1 MVMIPFD
8 RFLMREMPKV
18 YYGASLLVV
27 TAVHPPELIE
37 TLNTLKLHGRK
48 ITLVSLAEEPPPFLP
63 GILSVHRPF
72 VEEASEMKS

>member
-1 MVMIPFD
+1 MH
-8 RFLMREMPKV
+8 EMPKT

-37 TLNTLKLHGRK
+37 TLNTLKLKGRR
-48 ITLVSLAEEPPPFLP
+48 ITLYSLAEEPPPFLS

-72 VEEASEMKS
+72 VEVSSEMK